1 MLLIIHQD
9 AKQLGRVLYKGKEL
23 EVEDT
28 DLCRVFWKL
37 AEEYP
42 AEIIAW
48 SEEQFES
55 GMNLNYWNEV
65 FHHDLIMASYALKT
79 DYLPNTIGYIDQLP
93 FVNVNREVQYP
104 TWRMSTDVGGIK
116 GKVLLQFGEMFGQI
130 RNFGFL
136 LNSIAKLGQQNGLFC
151 YSSPEILKDGGLS
164 FDSGSGQA
172 TQTDILRPSRSG
184 QATQPDLVKSGK
196 SVSETEYG
204 GLRPFFLSSGQKKA
218 QPDILQPLPS
228 RQAQPDN
235 GEGLK
240 STASKE
246 ELFSFVHAH
255 YKSIRLWLLFWFF
268 LRYEKS
274 LPIGA
279 FIMAHFQKKYFKKD
293 IDLSWIELRSNRKG
307 NPGTTIDVII
317 PTLGRKQYLLQVLED
332 LKVQSLLPKKVIVVE
347 QNPVPDSQ
355 SELPELQT
363 QSWPFEVVHHF
374 THKTGACH
382 ARNLALKEVDSDWVF
397 FNDDDN
403 RIEKDVLKN
412 ALQEIK
418 RIGTDLLTLKYSQK
432 GEELIFDKIKQWG
445 TFGAGNSI
453 VAGKFASKIK
463 FDETYEYGYAED
475 KDYGMQLRNAGCDI
489 IYHPNLEILHLK
501 APRGGFR
508 EIQSAPWEKDKP
520 KPSPTLMVY
529 AKKYYS
535 QEQLKG
541 YKSELFL
548 RYYFRQ
554 EVGNPFKYLKSMKE
568 RWRKSEDWAEKL
580 QKESPETKLQTSR

>member
-1 MLLIIHQD
+1 MLLIIHQH
-9 AKQLGRVLYKGKEL
+9 AEKLVRVRFKGEEL

-37 AEEYP
+37 AKEYP
-42 AEIIAW
+42 DEIITW
-48 SEEQFES
+48 CEEEFENYL
-55 GMNLNYWNEV
+55 NLDSWNEV

-93 FVNVNREVQYP
+93 FVNVNREVQYA

-116 GKVLLQFGEMFGQI
+116 AKVLLQFREMFGQI
-130 RNFGFL
+130 GDFGYL
-136 LNSIAKLGQQNGLFC
+136 LNSIAKLGQQSGLFC
-151 YSSPEILKDGGLS
+151 YSAPQLIQPELQQSVTEKEIKV
-164 FDSGSGQA
+164 QA
-172 TQTDILRPSRSG
+172 G
-184 QATQPDLVKSGK
+184 
-196 SVSETEYG
+196 
-204 GLRPFFLSSGQKKA
+204 
-218 QPDILQPLPS
+218 
-228 RQAQPDN
+228 N
-235 GEGLK
+235 G
-240 STASKE
+240 
-246 ELFSFVHAH
+246 ELFSFVQAH
-255 YKSIRLWLLFWFF
+255 YKNIRLWLLFWCFV
-268 LRYEKS
+268 RYEKS
-274 LPIGA
+274 FPIGA

-307 NPGTTIDVII
+307 NPGTSIDVII

-374 THKTGACH
+374 TNKTGACH
-382 ARNLALKEVDSDWVF
+382 ARNMALEEIDSDWVF

-403 RIEKDVLKN
+403 RIEKDVLEN

-418 RIGTDLLTLKYSQK
+418 RIAADLLTLKYSQE
-432 GEELIFDKIKQWG
+432 GEEFVFDKIKQWG

-463 FDETYEYGYAED
+463 FDEAYEYGYAED

-489 IYHPNLEILHLK
+489 IYHPDIEILHLK

-508 EIQSAPWEKDKP
+508 EINLPPWEQDKP
-520 KPSPTLMVY
+520 KPSPTLMIY
-529 AKKYYS
+529 AKKYYTH
-535 QEQLKG
+535 EQLKG
-541 YKSELFL
+541 FKTELFL

-554 EVGNPFKYLKSMKE
+554 EIRNPFKYLKRMKE
-568 RWRKSEDWAEKL
+568 SWRKSEDWAEKMK
-580 QKESPETKLQTSR
+580 QEVAEKSH